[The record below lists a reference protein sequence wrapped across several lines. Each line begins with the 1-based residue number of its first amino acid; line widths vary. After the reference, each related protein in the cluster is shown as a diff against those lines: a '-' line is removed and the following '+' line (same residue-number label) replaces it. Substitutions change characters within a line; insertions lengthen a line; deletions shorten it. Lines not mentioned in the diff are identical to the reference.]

1 MERVCRQCSSFW
13 LVAALLLF
21 LTGCTLPVTKPISD
35 KLDMEAI
42 NKNYGVR
49 AIDLSSGSKCAG
61 VPAVKIINLENR
73 TDDYLAFSN
82 PPYKGFINPKEIMDR
97 VSLYLK
103 DGFEKSSIKVD
114 DRSAKV
120 LQLKMI
126 DLQSVAGVWTF
137 GGSFKMEL
145 QIPEKNITKTYEA
158 TENAGNGFSA
168 AAYAIHG
175 ACRKVIDDPV
185 VQDYILCK

>member
-1 MERVCRQCSSFW
+1 MEKICKRCLSFW
-13 LVAALLLF
+13 LVAVLLLF
-21 LTGCTLPVTKPISD
+21 LAGCTMPVTKHISD

-42 NKNYGVR
+42 NKNYGIKP
-49 AIDLSSGSKCAG
+49 IDLSSGSKCAG
-61 VPAVKIINLENR
+61 APAVKIVNMESR
-73 TDDYLAFSN
+73 TDDYPSFKN
-82 PPYKGFINPKEIMDR
+82 PPYKGFISPKEMMDS

-103 DGFEKSSIKVD
+103 NGFEKNGIKGD
-114 DRSAKV
+114 DQSTKV

-126 DLQSVAGVWTF
+126 DLQSVAGVWSF

-185 VQDYILCK
+185 AREYILCK